1 MRDKMET
8 DEGRAIYGFRKITVE
23 PVIGQ
28 LKENFG
34 FRQFCLRG
42 LEGARIEIKIVSIVH
57 NLKKIWNRLRER
69 EDILEKNR
77 DLNEENIIFEFYFV
91 EIDLI
96 VGRRLLLSE
105 GEERSDES
113 SAFPERLK
121 GAKAYD
127 AGKQPSSY
135 IQLPI

>member
-1 MRDKMET
+1 
-8 DEGRAIYGFRKITVE
+8 
-23 PVIGQ
+23 
-28 LKENFG
+28 
-34 FRQFCLRG
+34 
-42 LEGARIEIKIVSIVH
+42 EGARIEIKIVSIVH

-121 GAKAYD
+121 GVKAYN
-127 AGKQPSSY
+127 AGKQPY
-135 IQLPI
+135 